1 MKEKKGTSGAV
12 LVPVA
17 YRATPPDHLDV
28 LALVVEHNVLK
39 FEAAV
44 GDASVVQHLHRL
56 HQLLHPVGDAV
67 QRGGGRRW
75 LLLLVLLCLM
85 MTAAVAA
92 AVAAARRCHA
102 LLQALRAPV
111 VERAAGPRLH
121 EDVQRL
127 GAGEVDVVEA
137 DEEVALVCVTLRG
150 GHVVVAAV

>member
-1 MKEKKGTSGAV
+1 M
-12 LVPVA
+12 
-17 YRATPPDHLDV
+17 
-28 LALVVEHNVLK
+28 LK

-67 QRGGGRRW
+67 QRSGGRRW

-85 MTAAVAA
+85 MTA